1 MDIISVADCLDAGT
15 DNIGR
20 CYAASKTVDMLI
32 EELKKG
38 GGTRYAPYVVKIF
51 DDEEFCKKLKREINR
66 NRRRIYTKIYSEL
79 SMEEK

>member
-38 GGTRYAPYVVKIF
+38 
-51 DDEEFCKKLKREINR
+51 R
-66 NRRRIYTKIYSEL
+66 NRLRIYTKIYSEL